1 MNLVIVESPTKA
13 KTISKFLGSKY
24 KVESSF
30 GHVRDLPKSKL
41 GVDLEKNFEPQYII
55 PKKAQ
60 KNVTALKK
68 LAAKADEIILA
79 TDEDREGEAIA
90 WHLTYAL
97 GLNSQPQK
105 LDSDHSDISVNSD
118 RIKRIVFHEITKTA
132 IDEAVA
138 NPRQIDERLVNAQQA
153 RRVLDRLVGYKL
165 SPFLWKKV
173 VRGLSAG
180 RVQSVAL
187 RLIVE
192 REEEIKSFKP
202 DEYWTIQA
210 EFETEKKEKFE
221 ANLAKINEESISKL
235 GIKTQSEAEKI
246 KEDLEKSKYS
256 ISKIEKSET
265 GKNPSPPFIT
275 STLQQ
280 AASRFLGFSAKKTM
294 FLAQSLY
301 ENGHITYMRTD
312 STNLSKDALLA
323 TQEWIKQNLGD
334 KYSEGPKVYKS
345 KSKLAQEAHEAIRP
359 TNLELAPKEFRKTEK
374 SLEKDEQ
381 RLYDLIWRRFL
392 SSQLPS
398 AILDSTKIEIEAK
411 KSQNRESYILNSNG
425 SIIRFDGFLKVWP
438 IKLEEKELPAL
449 KENESVELLAIN
461 PSQHFTE
468 PPPRYNEASLIKI
481 LEKFGIGRPST
492 YAPTLSVIESRNYV
506 EKIDRR
512 FKPTEI
518 GTLVNK
524 VICENFPE
532 IVDIDFTAKMEE
544 NLDEIAEGAKQW
556 QEVIRAFYE
565 PFAKHL
571 EEKYENVKKEITE
584 EKTDEV
590 CDKCGKPMVIKFGR
604 FGKFIACS
612 GFPDCKNTKKI
623 ETPLK
628 LLGLKCPKCT
638 EGDVIEKR
646 VNRKGRARGKI
657 FWGCS
662 RYPGCDYASWTN
674 PLEKKEGGEEDNV
687 KENSDKIEDSI
698 EEKETD

>member
-13 KTISKFLGSKY
+13 KTIGKFLGSKY

-30 GHVRDLPKSKL
+30 GHIRDLPKSKL
-41 GVDLEKNFEPQYII
+41 GVDLENNFEPQYII

-68 LAAKADEIILA
+68 LAAKADNVILA

-90 WHLTYAL
+90 WHLVHAL
-97 GLNSQPQK
+97 KLEEKDASQ
-105 LDSDHSDISVNSD
+105 
-118 RIKRIVFHEITKTA
+118 IKRIVFHEITKTA
-132 IDEAVA
+132 IDEAIN
-138 NPRQIDERLVNAQQA
+138 NPRQIDEHLVNAQQA

-192 REEEIKSFKP
+192 REEEIKNFKT
-202 DEYWTIQA
+202 DEYWTLAA

-221 ANLAKINEESISKL
+221 ANLAKIGEETVAKL

-246 KEDLEKSKYS
+246 KIDLENSKYS
-256 ISKIEKSET
+256 IQSIEKSESN
-265 GKNPSPPFIT
+265 KNPSPPFIT

-280 AASRFLGFSAKKTM
+280 ASSRFLGFSAKKTM

-312 STNLSKDALLA
+312 STNLSQDALLA
-323 TQEWIKQNLGD
+323 AQSWIQQNLGE
-334 KYSEGPKVYKS
+334 KYSEGPKVYKG
-345 KSKLAQEAHEAIRP
+345 KSKLAQEAHEAIRV
-359 TNLELAPKEFRKTEK
+359 TNPALTPKEFGGAEKTF
-374 SLEKDEQ
+374 EKDEQ
-381 RLYDLIWRRFL
+381 KLYDLIWRRFIA
-392 SSQLPS
+392 SQLPS
-398 AILDSTKIEIEAK
+398 AVLDSTKIEIAATP
-411 KSQNRESYILNSNG
+411 KSNSTNYTLTVNG
-425 SIIRFDGFLKVWP
+425 NIMRFDGFLKVWP

-449 KENESVELLAIN
+449 KQSDSIELLSIN
-461 PSQHFTE
+461 PNQHFTE

-506 EKIDRR
+506 EKIDKR

-518 GTLVNK
+518 GTMVNK
-524 VICENFPE
+524 VICENFPQ

-544 NLDEIAEGAKQW
+544 DLDEIAEGNKKW
-556 QEVIRAFYE
+556 QEIIRAFYE
-565 PFAKHL
+565 PFAKNL
-571 EEKYENVKKEITE
+571 EEKYENVKKETTE

-623 ETPLK
+623 ESPKK
-628 LLGLKCPKCT
+628 LIGLKCPKCGD
-638 EGDVIEKR
+638 GDVIEKR
-646 VNRKGRARGKI
+646 VNRKGRARGKV

-662 RYPGCDYASWTN
+662 KYPACDYASWTN
-674 PLEKKEGGEEDNV
+674 PLEKKEET
-687 KENSDKIEDSI
+687 
-698 EEKETD
+698 EEKAAPKEMTAEKDSEPLESLDS